1 MKNQD
6 IAEMAAE
13 IEMLELNFNGGY
25 HHTALFI
32 NRLNRIIELERG
44 IRNMEANQVTSLESS
59 NETLRKLVIS
69 LENSLAIKAREVF
82 LLEQGLL
89 RIPLADGFNP
99 MIEGALDAKQ

>member
-6 IAEMAAE
+6 IAEMTAE
-13 IEMLELNFNGGY
+13 IEMLELNYNGGY

-32 NRLNRIIELERG
+32 NRLKRIIELERG
-44 IRNMEANQVTSLESS
+44 IRNMEATQLTSLESS

-69 LENSLAIKAREVF
+69 LENSLATKTREVF

-89 RIPLADGFNP
+89 RIPLV
-99 MIEGALDAKQ
+99 EGLKAKVEG

>member
-6 IAEMAAE
+6 IAEMTAE

-32 NRLNRIIELERG
+32 NRLKRIIELERG
-44 IRNMEANQVTSLESS
+44 IRNMEATQLTSLESS
-59 NETLRKLVIS
+59 NENLRKLVTS
-69 LENSLAIKAREVF
+69 LEHSLATKTREVF

-89 RIPLADGFNP
+89 RIPLADGINS
-99 MIEGALDAKQ
+99 MTKG